1 MSNGNL
7 MYRVEQVKH
16 VLDLFCES
24 RMAEC
29 NEALPAL
36 DLCRQ
41 ELAAI
46 SDALEHASV
55 PRGVSPASDTTSQQ
69 MTS

>member
-1 MSNGNL
+1 MMSNDNL
-7 MYRVEQVKH
+7 MCRVDAVKH

-24 RMAEC
+24 RMQDC
-29 NEALPAL
+29 GEALPAL

-46 SDALEHASV
+46 SDDLERIGTRAES
-55 PRGVSPASDTTSQQ
+55 A
-69 MTS
+69 